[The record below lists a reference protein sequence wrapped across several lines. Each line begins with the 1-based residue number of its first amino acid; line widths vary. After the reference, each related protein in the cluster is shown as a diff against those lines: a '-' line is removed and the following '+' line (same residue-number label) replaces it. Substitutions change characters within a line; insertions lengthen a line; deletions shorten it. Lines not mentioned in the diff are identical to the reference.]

1 MDMGMFPRCVFLSPL
16 PAVDELTDGFV
27 SRRSTLST
35 KMHVWSQRT
44 WPQHVMAGVG
54 TTVFLIFSIFS
65 DSSLFVFTINTLKM
79 GHSYGGA
86 SNADGSN
93 MCKVNTNAYL
103 LVSACAACQGA
114 DWIRYDSHR
123 CSLLRTP

>member
-44 WPQHVMAGVG
+44 WPQHVMAGVR
-54 TTVFLIFSIFS
+54 TTVFP
-65 DSSLFVFTINTLKM
+65 
-79 GHSYGGA
+79 GGA
-86 SNADGSN
+86 SLPHSSLSVFSHHPLQPRDTCRGPSTADGPHPCTGPPLAPVLS
-93 MCKVNTNAYL
+93 C
-103 LVSACAACQGA
+103 
-114 DWIRYDSHR
+114 R
-123 CSLLRTP
+123 

>member
-1 MDMGMFPRCVFLSPL
+1 MGMFPRCVFLSPL

-44 WPQHVMAGVG
+44 WPQHVMAGVS
-54 TTVFLIFSIFS
+54 TTVYLSCTILA
-65 DSSLFVFTINTLKM
+65 DSSLAVFTINPLKL
-79 GHSYGGA
+79 GHSYGGP
-86 SNADGSN
+86 SSADGSN
-93 MCKVNTNAYL
+93 MCKCNTIAYS